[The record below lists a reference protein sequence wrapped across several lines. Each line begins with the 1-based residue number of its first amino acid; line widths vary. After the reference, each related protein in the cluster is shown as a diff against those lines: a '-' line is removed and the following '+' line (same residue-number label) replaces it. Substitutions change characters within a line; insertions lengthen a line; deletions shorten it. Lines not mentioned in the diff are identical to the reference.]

1 MEPGRNQS
9 DMMGIRSNAS
19 ASFGV
24 FPVAQP
30 RSSKFSTNADRS
42 ICGSVHSMFSIN
54 GAGGRSLA

>member
-9 DMMGIRSNAS
+9 GMMGIRSNAS

-30 RSSKFSTNADRS
+30 RS
-42 ICGSVHSMFSIN
+42 
-54 GAGGRSLA
+54 LAYS